1 MAVRH
6 SAFRIPHSALV
17 VGVLLALAGL
27 LAACDDG
34 SAPQGPQGPGTP
46 MPTVTPAPT
55 ETPISIGGTG
65 AELYQQAHTAMMGLT
80 SYRFVNDTDL
90 GRSAKQHSEGV
101 WIAPHT
107 ISMLVVTTGTT
118 GAGTQYICRVA
129 DRHWVRATEAA
140 AWTAA
145 NPPPRA
151 GTSPD
156 QVAAILRFAQSLDLV
171 GNETLTIEGQ
181 TVNAT
186 RMTFTLDAGRLTTA
200 NIGIAGGKGDLWI
213 DPTSKYIVQMKL
225 TFTSSVQAASG
236 EATSTLTFSKFND
249 PANTASC
256 PA

>member
-6 SAFRIPHSALV
+6 SAFRIPHSAWV
-17 VGVLLALAGL
+17 VGVVLALGLL

-34 SAPQGPQGPGTP
+34 STPIGPQAPGTP
-46 MPTVTPAPT
+46 LPTATPAPT
-55 ETPISIGGTG
+55 ETPISVRGTG
-65 AELYQQAHTAMMGLT
+65 AELYQQAHTMMMSLK

-90 GRSAKQHSEGV
+90 GRGATQHTEGV

-107 ISMLVVTTGTT
+107 VSLVVVTTGTT

-129 DRHWVRATEAA
+129 DQHWVRPNEAS

-151 GTSPD
+151 ATSPD
-156 QVAAILRFAQSLDLV
+156 QVAAILRFAQSLELA
-171 GNETLTIEGQ
+171 GNESLTIDNQ
-181 TVNAT
+181 TVNAAH
-186 RMTFTLDAGRLTTA
+186 MTFTLDAGQLATA
-200 NIGIAGGKGDLWI
+200 NIGIAGGKGELWI
-213 DPTSKYIVQMKL
+213 DSASKHIVQMKL

-236 EATSTLTFSKFND
+236 EATSTLILSKFND
-249 PANTASC
+249 PTNTASC